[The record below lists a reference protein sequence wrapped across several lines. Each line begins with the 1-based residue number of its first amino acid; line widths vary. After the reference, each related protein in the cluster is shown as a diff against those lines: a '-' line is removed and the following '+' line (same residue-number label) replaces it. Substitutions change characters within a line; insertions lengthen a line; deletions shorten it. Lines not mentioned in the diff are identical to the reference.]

1 MSKFPCPPPASLTNK
16 HTEWQNIKWRQC
28 RHFARHLRQLT
39 RTTRQLNASS
49 SSFAFKFHFTTWR
62 NFTHTQ
68 STNQQT
74 DRERNTESERVKRGQ
89 RGEHTQC
96 QYWNLRAA
104 VLCQI
109 FCSPST
115 SCACCVIFP
124 TMAQR
129 TFINLLAFPPPPLPP
144 STFLHPTHFSRPP
157 PSPST
162 PSHPYL
168 SWKFDSENFS
178 TIAVHFSA
186 IALQQIS
193 PPLLCPVF
201 LPSPD
206 LT

>member
-1 MSKFPCPPPASLTNK
+1 MSKFPCLHASLTNK
-16 HTEWQNIKWRQC
+16 HTEWEDIKWRQC
-28 RHFARHLRQLT
+28 RHFAKHLRQLT

-49 SSFAFKFHFTTWR
+49 SFVFKFHFTTSR

-68 STNQQT
+68 STDGQT
-74 DRERNTESERVKRGQ
+74 DKDRNTESERERGA
-89 RGEHTQC
+89 HTQC

-115 SCACCVIFP
+115 SCACCVIFS

-129 TFINLLAFPPPPLPP
+129 TFINLLAFPTHPHFPYTLLTSVPSLSPL
-144 STFLHPTHFSRPP
+144 STL
-157 PSPST
+157 
-162 PSHPYL
+162 SHPYL
-168 SWKFDSENFS
+168 SWKFDSEKFS

-186 IALQQIS
+186 IALHQIS
-193 PPLLCPVF
+193 TPRPCPTS
-201 LPSPD
+201 LHSPN